1 MALSGGSQA
10 LILKRINE
18 SKGGGG
24 VILVLF
30 FQEEEIPNLQ
40 IGMCTV
46 WRRRTGTQDSFLPSL
61 ASLSLCSLCAPFTTK
76 PF

>member
-10 LILKRINE
+10 LILERINE
-18 SKGGGG
+18 SKGGG
-24 VILVLF
+24 VISVLF
-30 FQEEEIPNLQ
+30 FEEEGIPKLQ

-61 ASLSLCSLCAPFTTK
+61 ASPPLCSLCASFTTK